1 MAQDNIALHGFHKM
15 FKHFWNVQLE
25 NMHKVMKYEL
35 KRGVKSIIT
44 EYKVSQLKVSSLIF
58 RNILIIIETNNKK
71 QTRKKSTI
79 TCS

>member
-1 MAQDNIALHGFHKM
+1 MAQDNIAFHGFHKM

-35 KRGVKSIIT
+35 KRGVKSIIK
-44 EYKVSQLKVSSLIF
+44 EPIVSQLKVSSLIF
-58 RNILIIIETNNKK
+58 RNILIIIETDNTK
-71 QTRKKSTI
+71 QTSKNGTI